1 MFSVNGVLYFKRKII
16 IGVFFIRFYLE
27 CDLDLFYEIK
37 SIEVEKEIIMY
48 ILVLSM

>member
-27 CDLDLFYEIK
+27 CDLDLFY